1 MLALDLPGLFMTNVL
16 LKSLFMYPYFKAPT
30 LMENL
35 FPDILSLYTLFYA
48 CLSVCLTWNKFIE
61 KVSATTLRKVF
72 MILGQL
78 LCLADMQI
86 GIPTGRRRC

>member
-48 CLSVCLTWNKFIE
+48 CLNME
-61 KVSATTLRKVF
+61 
-72 MILGQL
+72 
-78 LCLADMQI
+78 
-86 GIPTGRRRC
+86 